1 MSILI
6 AFFSVLLLYAA
17 YLIVASVIYEN
28 RHPNANYLDTPLGK
42 FWNNTAKGIEK
53 QAVEDMKKKDPEWKK
68 KYEKGDDAV
77 RKMHEM
83 FEKNGL
89 KRY

>member
-6 AFFSVLLLYAA
+6 AFFGVLLLYAA

-42 FWNNTAKGIEK
+42 FWNNTVKGIEK
-53 QAVEDMKKKDPEWKK
+53 KAVEDMKKKDPEFKK
-68 KYEKGDDAV
+68 KGEEGDDAIK
-77 RKMHEM
+77 KMEEIM
-83 FEKNGL
+83 KENDL
-89 KRY
+89 PIY